1 MGRPEPAV
9 LVHFWD
15 PITRETEAGE
25 LQVRNQLG
33 FIVSLKLAWAI

>member
-1 MGRPEPAV
+1 MNRPGPAV

-15 PITRETEAGE
+15 PTTREAEAGE

-33 FIVSLKLAWAI
+33 FIVSLKLAWDI